1 MAEEY
6 IEVKTTIDKKDTA
19 EKIAGMLVERRL
31 ASCVQI
37 LGPIKSIYWWKDNI
51 EKTDEWILI
60 IKTKMALYNELEDA
74 IKSVHPYEVPE
85 IIVSS
90 IVGGNSDYLKWIN
103 DEVR

>member
-19 EKIAGMLVERRL
+19 EEIAGMLVERRL

-74 IKSVHPYEVPE
+74 IKSVHPYAVPE

>member
-19 EKIAGMLVERRL
+19 EEIAGMLVERRL